1 MCLDSRYQ
9 LEFDGFELEFDLLQ
23 VQTMIII
30 INNRLPF

>member
-1 MCLDSRYQ
+1 MYLEIRYQ

-30 INNRLPF
+30 INNRFAF